1 VALLKVNELSKN
13 FGGLRV
19 VRMLNLALE
28 KGEILGM
35 IGPNGAGK
43 TTVFNLISGFLPSTE
58 GSIRFKGEDISHLEP
73 NQICKRGL
81 VRTFQ
86 ITKPFGDITT
96 HHNVMIGAYNR
107 TTQVAEAADIADQV
121 LEKTLLNTK
130 RDVLGKNLSVPERKR
145 LELARALA
153 TGPELLMLDE
163 PMAGLT
169 PKEIDELTEILLRI
183 WNGGVTLLIIEHVLQ
198 AVMNLSQRIVVLDY
212 GEKIAEGKPG
222 EIARNPK
229 VIESYLGEEY
239 VITKG

>member
-1 VALLKVNELSKN
+1 VVLLELNELSKN
-13 FGGLRV
+13 FGGLKA
-19 VRMLNLALE
+19 VRMLNLTLE

-43 TTVFNLISGFLPSTE
+43 TTVFNLISGFLPPTE
-58 GSIRFKGEDISHLEP
+58 GSIRFKGEDISHLET
-73 NQICKRGL
+73 NKICKRGL

-107 TTQVAEAADIADQV
+107 TTKVAEAADIANQV
-121 LEKTLLNTK
+121 LETTLLSAK

-153 TGPELLMLDE
+153 TGPKLLMLDE

-183 WNGGVTLLIIEHVLQ
+183 WNGGITFLIIEHVLQ
-198 AVMNLSQRIVVLDY
+198 AVMNLSHRIVVLDY
-212 GEKIAEGKPG
+212 GEKIADGKPA